1 MPNEVRIMNIRK
13 KISTLAIAA
22 ALVCGIVFATDAIA
36 QNNGPQSNDQYNQNY
51 TTQMTPE
58 QQTALQQILKEHS
71 DVTGQIE
78 EAINAK
84 RGELLAQLDSTNPD
98 RAKIASLSRE
108 LGDLRGQLLT
118 ARVDMKAK
126 LAQLSRLPRRL
137 PRLQWL
143 PGFQRLERRLGIQR
157 PSSWRPPRQLVSHG
171 SLHDGPDDGL
181 VKPKFCEKKWEP
193 TGPHFFWL
201 FLR

>member
-1 MPNEVRIMNIRK
+1 MNIRK

-22 ALVCGIVFATDAIA
+22 ALVCGIAFATDAIA

-126 LAQLSRLPRRL
+126 LAQAGIPAYHN
-137 PRLQWL
+137 QA
-143 PGFQRLERRLGIQR
+143 ERNAWNNGYR
-157 PSSWRPPRQLVSHG
+157 
-171 SLHDGPDDGL
+171 
-181 VKPKFCEKKWEP
+181 F
-193 TGPHFFWL
+193 
-201 FLR
+201 